1 MSESEQQ
8 PCLNCGTPLQ
18 GTYCFQCGQK
28 AQNRRLP
35 LKALLHDVLHD
46 LLHLDHKILESVWL
60 LIRRPGFL
68 AEEYLA
74 GRRVRH
80 VPPFR
85 LYVIASFA
93 LFMAFSFIHVGDTHG
108 KPNKATPSNVVTLHS
123 STPEHKEAD
132 QAGPSEE
139 TDKAGHTRK
148 TGKSESGGKE
158 DKAEAWAK
166 DLNARAK
173 LAQEDPERFYHTF
186 LSNLSKSLFVLMPLF
201 AALLMLLHLRRS
213 ESLFVDHMVVALHH
227 HVVCFLAILLLM
239 GLNALPGDGWGC
251 IPGPIIFFAPLAHL
265 AATLQ
270 RLYRRGWMRSIA
282 KAVLVST
289 VYGFIVSVA
298 LLGLLWLSLPKVH

>member
-1 MSESEQQ
+1 MTESAPP
-8 PCLNCGTPLQ
+8 PCLNCGVPLQ
-18 GTYCFQCGQK
+18 GTYCHRCGQK

-35 LKALLHDVLHD
+35 LKALLHDVIHD
-46 LLHLDHKILESVWL
+46 LLHLDHKFLESMWL
-60 LIRRPGFL
+60 LVRRPGFL

-85 LYVIASFA
+85 LYVITSFA
-93 LFMAFSFIHVGDTHG
+93 LFLAFSFIKVGNSQG
-108 KPNKATPSNVVTLHS
+108 KPAKERSGNIIALNTSTPS
-123 STPEHKEAD
+123 EAN
-132 QAGPSEE
+132 P
-139 TDKAGHTRK
+139 T
-148 TGKSESGGKE
+148 
-158 DKAEAWAK
+158 KAEPAEKAKESKADSLAK

-173 LAQEDPERFYHTF
+173 LAQKDPERFYRTF

-201 AALLMLLHLRRS
+201 AALLLLLHLRRS

-227 HVVCFLAILLLM
+227 HVICFLAILLLM

-251 IPGPIIFFAPLAHL
+251 IPGPLIFFAPPLHL

-270 RLYRRGWMRSIA
+270 RLYRRGWLRSLA

-289 VYGFIVSVA
+289 AYGFIVSVV
-298 LLGLLWLSLPKVH
+298 LLGLLWLSLPKA

>member
-1 MSESEQQ
+1 MSETAAQ

-68 AEEYLA
+68 AEEYLV

-93 LFMAFSFIHVGDTHG
+93 LFMAFSFIHVGDSHG
-108 KPNKATPSNVVTLHS
+108 KAGKESSSNLITLHS
-123 STPEHKEAD
+123 STPKAEEHAKAEPA
-132 QAGPSEE
+132 
-139 TDKAGHTRK
+139 DKAG
-148 TGKSESGGKE
+148 
-158 DKAEAWAK
+158 KAEAAEEVGKAKPKEDGSKNPSWAK

-186 LSNLSKSLFVLMPLF
+186 LSNLSKSLFVLMPVF

-239 GLNALPGDGWGC
+239 GLNALPGEGWGC
-251 IPGPIIFFAPLAHL
+251 LPGPIIFFAPLVHL

-270 RLYRRGWMRSIA
+270 RLYRRGWLRSVA
-282 KAVLVST
+282 KAILVST

-298 LLGLLWLSLPKVH
+298 LLGLLWLSLPKAH